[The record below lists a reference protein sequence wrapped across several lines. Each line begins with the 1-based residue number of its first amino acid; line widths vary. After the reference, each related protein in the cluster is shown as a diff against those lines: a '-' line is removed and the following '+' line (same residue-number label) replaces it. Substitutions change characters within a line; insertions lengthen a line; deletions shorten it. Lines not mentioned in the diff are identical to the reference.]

1 MKKVLILTYYW
12 PPAAGPGVQRIL
24 KFCKYLRE
32 FGWEPVVVTVQD
44 GSYPATD
51 DSLEKDVPEGLK
63 VIRTKTREPHRMYN
77 ALRLQKG
84 KSVPVALMG
93 MRDSKSIPKKVSLWI
108 RANYFI
114 PDARKGWM
122 KYAFQAARE
131 IVQNEDISAVITTGP
146 PHSTHLTGMRI
157 QKELGVKWIADM
169 RDPWTQVYTYKH
181 MPFTES
187 SKRKDHR
194 YEQAVLN
201 NADAISVVSHGL
213 KDMFQAEEREI
224 EVIYN
229 GFDPTDLGT
238 QSGSD
243 SKHFVCGY
251 IGNFK
256 PNQNVSQFWQAIAE
270 LCEGDDSFRNDFRF
284 EVTGNIDPFI
294 ADEIRGLGL
303 EPNLILNGYVSHH
316 EATAKMMASNVL
328 LFVVPNDENNH
339 LILTGKL
346 FEYLGSGVPMLSVGP
361 VKGNAS
367 LIISDCERAD
377 MLDYQDIEGMKGQL
391 RAMYTRWKSGE
402 GQQQL
407 SAEPVNRYSRKNQ
420 TGKLAALLDKITT

>member
-12 PPAAGPGVQRIL
+12 PPAAGPGVQRVL

-32 FGWEPVVVTVQD
+32 FNWEPIVVTVQD
-44 GSYPATD
+44 GSYPSTD
-51 DSLEKDVPEGLK
+51 DSLENDVPEGLK

-122 KYAFQAARE
+122 KYAFKAAKE
-131 IVQNEDISAVITTGP
+131 IIQNEDVAAVITTGP

-157 QKELGVKWIADM
+157 QQELGVKWIADM
-169 RDPWTQVYTYKH
+169 RDPWTQVYTYKF

-201 NADAISVVSHGL
+201 GADAISVVSHGL
-213 KDMFQAEEREI
+213 HDMFKGDGREI

-229 GFDPTDLGT
+229 GFDPTDLNTNSEG
-238 QSGSD
+238 D
-243 SKHFVCGY
+243 SSKFVCGY
-251 IGNFK
+251 VGNFK
-256 PNQNVSQFWQAIAE
+256 PNQNVSKYWKAIAD
-270 LCEGDDSFRNDFRF
+270 LCEEEDGFRADFVF

-294 ADEIRGLGL
+294 AEEIRSLGL
-303 EPNLILNGYVSHH
+303 EDNLVLNGYVAHH
-316 EATAKMMASNVL
+316 EATAKMMTADVL

-346 FEYLGSGVPMLSVGP
+346 FEYLGSGVRMLSVGP
-361 VKGNAS
+361 VEGNAS
-367 LIISDCERAD
+367 LIISDCERAP
-377 MLDYQDIEGMKGQL
+377 MLDYNDIEGMKTQL
-391 RAMYTRWKSGE
+391 RKMYRSWKSGE
-402 GQQQL
+402 ASVSL
-407 SAEPVNRYSRKNQ
+407 PVEPVNRYSRKNQ
-420 TGKLAALLDKITT
+420 TAKLAALLDSITA